1 MDWFYTTSYF
11 YLHSNPNFLN
21 ERLQPF
27 QTKPKSFDVLLGCYR
42 THRNFIHTYIS
53 QRKDLNQ
60 HILMTYSGFANQ
72 DLLNDTEFIFDQ
84 TGVEFINNDV
94 IKHSVGYVRYYGCPM
109 SISQIVPV
117 NVYQETAYSLVAETN
132 AVNSFNFYTE
142 KIVKPILARRLFV
155 VISGQHY
162 LKNLRQLGF
171 KTYSDIIDES
181 YDDIEDD
188 ETRWRCAMEQVEWLT
203 NQDQQTILDQVRPI
217 AEFNLQVIASRK
229 WYQEV
234 IQDVELQLNQ

>member
-1 MDWFYTTSYF
+1 
-11 YLHSNPNFLN
+11 
-21 ERLQPF
+21 
-27 QTKPKSFDVLLGCYR
+27 
-42 THRNFIHTYIS
+42 
-53 QRKDLNQ
+53 
-60 HILMTYSGFANQ
+60 
-72 DLLNDTEFIFDQ
+72 
-84 TGVEFINNDV
+84 
-94 IKHSVGYVRYYGCPM
+94 M